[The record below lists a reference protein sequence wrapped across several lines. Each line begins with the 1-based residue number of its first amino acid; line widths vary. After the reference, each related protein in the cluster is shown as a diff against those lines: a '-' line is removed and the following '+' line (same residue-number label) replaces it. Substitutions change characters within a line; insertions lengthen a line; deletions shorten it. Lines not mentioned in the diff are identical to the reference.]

1 MKRTLL
7 LFAALGV
14 VGSAHAVVIDD
25 FTTATFTSSFGGNAY
40 FTVNPTVPNAV
51 GPLRYFSTFFN
62 ANPVPAQV
70 FVDMVGDGKAYIET
84 GPGVEAEVTLAWA
97 GGLTSGTGSVV
108 IPFSSINLTNINLAS
123 VDGVVFRAFM
133 DHSQDVTITRL
144 NAVPEPASMV
154 ALGAGLLALL
164 RRSRRA

>member
-7 LFAALGV
+7 LFAALGL

-25 FTTATFTSSFGGNAY
+25 FNTGLFYSGFAGNAY

-62 ANPVPAQV
+62 ANPVPGLV

-84 GPGVEAEVTLAWA
+84 GPGVDAEVTLAWA
-97 GGLTSGTGSVV
+97 GG
-108 IPFSSINLTNINLAS
+108 
-123 VDGVVFRAFM
+123 
-133 DHSQDVTITRL
+133 
-144 NAVPEPASMV
+144 
-154 ALGAGLLALL
+154 
-164 RRSRRA
+164 